1 MPISVV
7 RNTKDVILLFASFW
21 KEKTHIMCQRKD
33 YGPRCYSDSNAA
45 LTAVDKKLTKLND
58 QLSVVTE
65 SLSKAKK
72 DTAANRRVATLT
84 KQKTELVNK
93 IDGANTKRRSVL
105 RDLDGTKTGRKN
117 LDFALD
123 AAEYGSR
130 EWRELNLRR
139 LNAEANHV
147 QREASV
153 RLLSSDAPAPIRLIR
168 KAA

>member
-1 MPISVV
+1 MPISFV
-7 RNTKDVILLFASFW
+7 RNTKDVFYLFTSFW

-45 LTAVDKKLTKLND
+45 LTAVDKKLTKLNE

-72 DTAANRRVATLT
+72 DSGATRRVATLT
-84 KQKTELVNK
+84 KQKTDLVNR
-93 IDGANTKRRSVL
+93 IDLASTKRRSVL

-117 LDFALD
+117 LESALSSV
-123 AAEYGSR
+123 EYGSR

-153 RLLSSDAPAPIRLIR
+153 KLLSSDAPALIRLIR